1 MTLLAVDIKGEVEMG
16 SFIINSLYL
25 GDGTTSVI
33 SGTQTISWIG
43 PLRIVSPSAD
53 AHGRRLAE
61 FSLIK
66 QLTNFNLSS
75 GLSPPD
81 ILHAA
86 HILLLFPYADH
97 PSFRRPN
104 PST

>member
-1 MTLLAVDIKGEVEMG
+1 MG

-25 GDGTTSVI
+25 GDAATSPVI

-53 AHGRRLAE
+53 VHGRRLAE

-66 QLTNFNLSS
+66 QLTNFNLSR
-75 GLSPPD
+75 GLPHPD

-97 PSFRRPN
+97 PSFRQPN